1 MKAVSIREAT
11 GSAAKAI
18 AAGNAI
24 LMISAP
30 SSSFLKTRLKLEPTL
45 ISS

>member
-24 LMISAP
+24 LMISEP
-30 SSSFLKTRLKLEPTL
+30 SSSFLNSLKMEPTL
-45 ISS
+45 AHR